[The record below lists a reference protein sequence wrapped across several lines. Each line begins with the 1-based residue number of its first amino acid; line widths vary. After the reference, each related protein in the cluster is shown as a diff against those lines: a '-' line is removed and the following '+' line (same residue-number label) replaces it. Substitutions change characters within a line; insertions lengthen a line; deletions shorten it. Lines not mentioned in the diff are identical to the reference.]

1 VTVPNRIEFSSIAQE
16 IRKEFIEKGY
26 IEKVIQLP
34 SNVYSTM
41 GIPSLLIVLSF
52 NNEHIDFIDAS
63 EMYTKVGR
71 QNIFTDDD
79 IKKIMSDDFAYHKVV
94 SLDDVWQNDRLLP
107 SF

>member
-1 VTVPNRIEFSSIAQE
+1 LANIQPEWKSDLIETNIPKTESEWTILSLILSQLTKEGKALVTVPNRIEFSSIAQE

-63 EMYTKVGR
+63 
-71 QNIFTDDD
+71 
-79 IKKIMSDDFAYHKVV
+79 
-94 SLDDVWQNDRLLP
+94 
-107 SF
+107 